1 MESNQNLIWMLFSV
15 LCSGLLGVVI
25 SNHLNKKQQ
34 EKSLKLDLIKN
45 ILGYSHQ
52 LTRDTKQDDEIL
64 IYLNQIYIIFNCSND
79 VVDALLE
86 YKKEKSAKKLVA
98 LIKSMCDDV
107 EIDYDYIGDDFFDSP
122 FSGKIEWIN
131 INLLT
136 NK

>member
-122 FSGKIEWIN
+122 FSGKIE
-131 INLLT
+131 
-136 NK
+136 

>member
-64 IYLNQIYIIFNCSND
+64 IYLNQIYIIFNYSND

-122 FSGKIEWIN
+122 FSGKIE
-131 INLLT
+131 
-136 NK
+136 